1 MDGVVHFFQSIPY
14 DQLVIQTMNG
24 IVTGMILALVASGLT
39 LIFGIMDVVN
49 FAHGELFMLGA
60 YIGVIVVT
68 ATGSFWLALILAAL
82 VVAILGAAMQIVTLR
97 PLIGRDPLTTILATF
112 GISLILQNYVLWQF
126 GPVSRKISEPIT
138 AHFNLFYLEYPWYR
152 LLIAALSAL
161 IIGAFWLFL
170 KYGKYGIWIRATTQD
185 RVMAQAMGIPVPWVY
200 TGVFAIGA
208 GLAAASGVLF
218 APMAGVSHT
227 MGLDWVLKAFI
238 VVVVGGMGNL
248 GGSIAAAIFI
258 SLLESLCLGLG
269 EPLAGGDRLI
279 RRADPHA
286 SVPSHRSV
294 CADTEMTTA
303 PLDKM
308 RPLSKAGL
316 SHTAIYWIGFCVVM
330 ALLIVAP
337 LVLPEFWRRF
347 LTEVLIWGLLAM
359 SSDLL
364 IGYTGMISFGHSAFF
379 GLGMYGAAAALLLV
393 SPPNLWLAILFGLIG
408 AAIVA
413 LFVAYFSTRLRDI
426 YFAITTLIFSQI
438 FYVIIFTWTAVT
450 GGENGLIFTRPHFS
464 IPFIVD
470 VRFTSSIMHWFV
482 LAVVTASY
490 LILRRVTQSPFGMV
504 LQSIRENEARTRA
517 IGYPVERYKI
527 VSVML
532 SGLFAGLAGVLYAI
546 QNEFAAPDFVYF
558 ITSGDTVIFN
568 VMGGIGTLV
577 GPIVGAGLFQLLRE
591 LMSRIFGDQFP
602 YLVPLGFIFIAMII
616 FLPQGLLGF
625 ARRWLNR

>member
-1 MDGVVHFFQSIPY
+1 MEAVLHFFQSIPY

-60 YIGVIVVT
+60 YIGVIVLT
-68 ATGSFWLALILAAL
+68 ATGSFWLALALAAL

-170 KYGKYGIWIRATTQD
+170 KFGKYGIWIRATTQD

-258 SLLESLCLGLG
+258 SLLESY
-269 EPLAGGDRLI
+269 
-279 RRADPHA
+279 A
-286 SVPSHRSV
+286 SVWVNPSQAV
-294 CADTEMTTA
+294 
-303 PLDKM
+303 
-308 RPLSKAGL
+308 
-316 SHTAIYWIGFCVVM
+316 
-330 ALLIVAP
+330 IVSF
-337 LVLPEFWRRF
+337 V
-347 LTEVLIWGLLAM
+347 VLILTLLFRP
-359 SSDLL
+359 
-364 IGYTGMISFGHSAFF
+364 TG
-379 GLGMYGAAAALLLV
+379 
-393 SPPNLWLAILFGLIG
+393 
-408 AAIVA
+408 
-413 LFVAYFSTRLRDI
+413 LFVPT
-426 YFAITTLIFSQI
+426 
-438 FYVIIFTWTAVT
+438 
-450 GGENGLIFTRPHFS
+450 P
-464 IPFIVD
+464 
-470 VRFTSSIMHWFV
+470 
-482 LAVVTASY
+482 
-490 LILRRVTQSPFGMV
+490 
-504 LQSIRENEARTRA
+504 
-517 IGYPVERYKI
+517 K
-527 VSVML
+527 
-532 SGLFAGLAGVLYAI
+532 
-546 QNEFAAPDFVYF
+546 
-558 ITSGDTVIFN
+558 
-568 VMGGIGTLV
+568 
-577 GPIVGAGLFQLLRE
+577 
-591 LMSRIFGDQFP
+591 
-602 YLVPLGFIFIAMII
+602 
-616 FLPQGLLGF
+616 
-625 ARRWLNR
+625 